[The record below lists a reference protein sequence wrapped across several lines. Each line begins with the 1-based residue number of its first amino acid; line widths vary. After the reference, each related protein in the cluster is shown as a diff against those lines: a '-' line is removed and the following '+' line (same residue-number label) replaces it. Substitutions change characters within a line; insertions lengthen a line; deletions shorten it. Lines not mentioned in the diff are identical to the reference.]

1 MSALS
6 DQLVSIATLVYLL
19 AMISHAVEYALGNS
33 RARAVV
39 APARELVGAAV
50 GAVSTGAVDGPAVD
64 GGAAAGRGSAG
75 SAATGSAATGSVAA
89 GDTSAAGRTSAAGVG
104 STAAPSRA
112 ERTARRA
119 ELGGRVAVGLTA
131 VAAALHLAALVT
143 RGLAA
148 DRMPWGNMYEFVLTV
163 SFIGVA
169 AWLTVLVKWPFLRR
183 LGLFL
188 TLVMVLLV
196 ATAEL
201 VLYTPIVPLVPA
213 LNSYWFIVH
222 VSTIVFASGLFL
234 LGVVPAAA
242 YLMRAGYEN
251 GKRSFPYT
259 LAKRLPAA
267 AGLERLTFVL
277 HAFSFPIFTFA
288 VIAGAIWAEAA
299 WGRPW
304 GWDPKETWAFISW
317 VVYAGYLHARATPSV
332 RRNVATWL
340 AILGF
345 LTVLMNLFGVNI
357 FFEGLHSYG
366 GL

>member
-6 DQLVSIATLVYLL
+6 DQLVTFTILAYLV
-19 AMISHAVEYALGNS
+19 AMISHAVEYALGNA
-33 RARAVV
+33 RARIVA
-39 APARELVGAAV
+39 APARELVGAGV
-50 GAVSTGAVDGPAVD
+50 GGSGGLAPQPPAAT
-64 GGAAAGRGSAG
+64 GAAA
-75 SAATGSAATGSVAA
+75 
-89 GDTSAAGRTSAAGVG
+89 
-104 STAAPSRA
+104 A

-119 ELGGRVAVGLTA
+119 RLAGLTA
-131 VAAALHLAALVT
+131 VVATALGALLHLGALVT
-143 RGLAA
+143 HGIAA

-169 AWLTVLVKWPFLRR
+169 AWLVVLVKRPSLRR

-201 VLYTPIVPLVPA
+201 VLYVPIVPLVPA

-222 VSTIVFASGLFL
+222 VSTIVFSSGIFL
-234 LGVVPAAA
+234 LGVVPAVA
-242 YLMRAGYEN
+242 YLMRAGHEQ

-259 LAKRLPAA
+259 LAKRMPAA
-267 AGLERLTFVL
+267 AALERLTFVL
-277 HAFSFPIFTFA
+277 HAFAFPIFTFA

-332 RRNVATWL
+332 KRNVVAWL
-340 AILGF
+340 AVLGF

-366 GL
+366 GLD

>member
-6 DQLVSIATLVYLL
+6 DQVVSIATLVYLL

-33 RARAVV
+33 RVKVAA

-50 GAVSTGAVDGPAVD
+50 GGGSGATGAAGSGSATGAAEDGGPTGTADGVAGTG
-64 GGAAAGRGSAG
+64 GGAAGGG
-75 SAATGSAATGSVAA
+75 AA
-89 GDTSAAGRTSAAGVG
+89 RT
-104 STAAPSRA
+104 PA

-119 ELGGRVAVGLTA
+119 ALAGWIAVALTA
-131 VAAALHLAALVT
+131 VGAALHLVGLVT
-143 RGLAA
+143 RGIAA
-148 DRMPWGNMYEFVLTV
+148 ERMPWGNMYEFVLTV
-163 SFIGVA
+163 SFIGVS
-169 AWLTVLVKWPFLRR
+169 AWLVVLWKVPSLRR

-222 VSTIVFASGLFL
+222 VSTVVFASGLFL
-234 LGVVPAAA
+234 LGSVPAAT
-242 YLMRAGYEN
+242 YLMRAGYER

-259 LAKRLPAA
+259 LAKKLPAA
-267 AGLERLTFVL
+267 ASLERLTFVL
-277 HAFSFPIFTFA
+277 HAFAFPLFTFA

-304 GWDPKETWAFISW
+304 GWDPKETWSFISW
-317 VVYAGYLHARATPSV
+317 VIYAGYLHARATPSV
-332 RRNVATWL
+332 KRNVAAWL

-345 LTVLMNLFGVNI
+345 LTVMMNLFGVNI

>member
-6 DQLVSIATLVYLL
+6 DQLVSITTMVYLL
-19 AMISHAVEYALGNS
+19 AMISHAVEYALGNARS
-33 RARAVV
+33 RVV
-39 APARELVGAAV
+39 AAPARELVGAAV
-50 GAVSTGAVDGPAVD
+50 GGVAGQAD
-64 GGAAAGRGSAG
+64 GGVPVATPVQ
-75 SAATGSAATGSVAA
+75 ATGVAE
-89 GDTSAAGRTSAAGVG
+89 DQAGRT
-104 STAAPSRA
+104 R
-112 ERTARRA
+112 RRA
-119 ELGGRVAVGLTA
+119 DLAGRIAVGLTA
-131 VAAALHLAALVT
+131 LGAALHLAGLVT

-169 AWLTVLVKWPFLRR
+169 AWLVVLVKVPSLRR

-234 LGVVPAAA
+234 LGAVPAVA
-242 YLMRAGYEN
+242 YLMRAGYEQ

-267 AGLERLTFVL
+267 ADLERLTFVL

-299 WGRPW
+299 WGRAW

-332 RRNVATWL
+332 KRNVATWL

-345 LTVLMNLFGVNI
+345 LTVMMNLFGVNI

>member
-1 MSALS
+1 MSVLS
-6 DQLVSIATLVYLL
+6 DQLVSIATMVYLL
-19 AMISHAVEYALGNS
+19 AMISHAVEYALGAS
-33 RARAVV
+33 RAKQV
-39 APARELVGAAV
+39 AAPSRELVGAAV
-50 GAVSTGAVDGPAVD
+50 GAASSGAVVD
-64 GGAAAGRGSAG
+64 RSED
-75 SAATGSAATGSVAA
+75 A
-89 GDTSAAGRTSAAGVG
+89 GDLASGTSAAGGAVG
-104 STAAPSRA
+104 TEPGTGSPSRA
-112 ERTARRA
+112 DRTARRA
-119 ELGGRVAVGLTA
+119 ELGGRIAVGLT
-131 VAAALHLAALVT
+131 VLAAALHLAALVT

-169 AWLTVLVKWPFLRR
+169 AWLAVLVKWPYLRR

-222 VSTIVFASGLFL
+222 VSTVVFSSGLFL
-234 LGVVPAAA
+234 LGAVPAVA
-242 YLMRAGYEN
+242 YLMRAGYED

-259 LAKRLPAA
+259 LAKRLPVA

-277 HAFSFPIFTFA
+277 HAFSFPIFTFG

-317 VVYAGYLHARATPSV
+317 VIYAGYLHARATPSV
-332 RRNVATWL
+332 RRNVTAWL

-345 LTVLMNLFGVNI
+345 LTVMMNLFGVNI
-357 FFEGLHSYG
+357 FFEGLHSYA